1 MKVVIKGDRN
11 VGKSCL
17 FHRLQ
22 GQAFKD
28 EYIPTQ
34 EIQVACIQWNYKG
47 MQIVFIEKFTF
58 SAIEYNGEI
67 ENINIIFQSLLFIHD
82 LCCFALGKEVT

>member
-1 MKVVIKGDRN
+1 MNSKNSICKYDIHSISYHRNKFSVKVVIKGDRN

-47 MQIVFIEKFTF
+47 TVYVSCAHF
-58 SAIEYNGEI
+58 
-67 ENINIIFQSLLFIHD
+67 L
-82 LCCFALGKEVT
+82 